1 MDRQQPIT
9 LSPEQ
14 LSEIQRIELECLVEF
29 DRICRLHSIK
39 YSADGGT
46 LLGAVRHE
54 GFIPWDDDI
63 DVMMP
68 RNEYERFFEV
78 CKTELDKS
86 RFFLS
91 EHRTDKEYRVG
102 FPRLKRLN
110 TMYVRIGRED
120 NKQVEG
126 VTIDIFPLD
135 NMPNNMILRYVY
147 ILLSFVFRKILWSGK
162 GKRVKKGLIKLVY
175 CGLNFIPAKVAFGG
189 FAMLRKMCNS
199 ADVECISHYPIPN
212 PKRMKFGVKKQYFC
226 NLVDLQFENIKV
238 RSVAE
243 YDEHL
248 RLIFGNYLELP
259 PEEKRKPK
267 VDLAYFRDIEE

>member
-1 MDRQQPIT
+1 LNKQQPIT

-29 DRICRLHSIK
+29 DRICRLHGIK
-39 YSADGGT
+39 YSAEGGT
-46 LLGAVRHE
+46 LLGAVRHG

-110 TMYVRIGRED
+110 TMYVRVGRED
-120 NKQVEG
+120 SKQVEG
-126 VTIDIFPLD
+126 VTIDILPLD
-135 NMPNNMILRYVY
+135 NMPNSMMLRYVY
-147 ILLSFVFRKILWSGK
+147 MFLSFVFRKILWSGK
-162 GKRVKKGLIKLVY
+162 GKKVTRGIGKLVY
-175 CGLNFIPAKVAFGG
+175 YGLNLIPAKVAFGG
-189 FAMLRKMCNS
+189 FAMLRKMCGPD
-199 ADVECISHYPIPN
+199 DVKCISHYPIPN
-212 PKRMKFGVKKQYFC
+212 PKRMKFGVKAAYF
-226 NLVDLQFENIKV
+226 NKLVDLQFEDMKV
-238 RSVAE
+238 SSVAE

-248 RLIFGNYLELP
+248 RLIFGDYLELP

-267 VDLAYFRDIEE
+267 VELAHFRGVE